1 MPLIF
6 FDPFWFALAAL
17 LNPAVLAVA
26 WIMGGKADQWQKL
39 PIAGFAAAL
48 AGMVLV
54 WFATRLG
61 IGGFP
66 QVGRAAAGLFI
77 AQGMVGTIVAAVAY
91 RRAHP

>member
-6 FDPFWFALAAL
+6 YDPVWFVLAAL
-17 LNPAVLAVA
+17 LNPAVLYVA
-26 WIMGGKADQWQKL
+26 WVMGGRADQWQKL

-54 WFATRLG
+54 WIAARFG

-66 QVGRAAAGLFI
+66 QLGRAAAGLFI
-77 AQGMVGTIVAAVAY
+77 AQGVVGTALAAIAY
-91 RRAHP
+91 GRAPK